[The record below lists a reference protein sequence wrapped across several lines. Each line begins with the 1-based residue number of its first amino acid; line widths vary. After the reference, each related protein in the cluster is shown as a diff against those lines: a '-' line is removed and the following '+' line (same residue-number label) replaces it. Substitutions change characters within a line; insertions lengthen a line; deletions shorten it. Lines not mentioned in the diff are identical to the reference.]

1 MTSSNTNTIPNVP
14 FTLNKY
20 HVSEEYG
27 FLLPLPRTDLPE
39 YYQPWMKIARNLT
52 DLIEA
57 HTLRNEVNKLP
68 LLDTGYLQGHRELR
82 LARMALSFITMG
94 YVWQEGE
101 HGIVKTL
108 PRNLAIPYCALS
120 RLLGLPP
127 ILVHADGALSNWK
140 KKNPSGPME
149 IENLDLIVCLP
160 GGDSFKGFFLVT
172 LLVELA
178 AVPGIKAMA
187 AVINAVLECD
197 DWSLKRALEDLAS
210 SIQSMTEALK
220 QMHAHVDPATF
231 YGMIRIFLSGWRDNS
246 SMPEGLVYEGVQEDP
261 LQYSGGSAAQSSV
274 LHCFDELLGVRHG
287 KDSAAFLSRMRD
299 YMPSSHKQLVLDISA
314 GPSLRHYILDVG
326 KPELTGAFNG
336 CVAQLMALR
345 NYHIVVVS
353 RFITVPAAREREKR
367 SRAEP
372 SAEILTRAPSSLE
385 ERGTGGSGVMSF
397 LKSVRDTTKEAAIPW
412 DGNKTPTA

>member
-1 MTSSNTNTIPNVP
+1 MFNQIL
-14 FTLNKY
+14 F
-20 HVSEEYG
+20 
-27 FLLPLPRTDLPE
+27 
-39 YYQPWMKIARNLT
+39 Q
-52 DLIEA
+52 
-57 HTLRNEVNKLP
+57 
-68 LLDTGYLQGHRELR
+68 
-82 LARMALSFITMG
+82 
-94 YVWQEGE
+94 
-101 HGIVKTL
+101 TL

-140 KKNPSGPME
+140 KKNP
-149 IENLDLIVCLP
+149 
-160 GGDSFKGFFLVT
+160 
-172 LLVELA
+172 
-178 AVPGIKAMA
+178 
-187 AVINAVLECD
+187 
-197 DWSLKRALEDLAS
+197 
-210 SIQSMTEALK
+210 
-220 QMHAHVDPATF
+220 
-231 YGMIRIFLSGWRDNS
+231 SGWRDNS

-299 YMPSSHKQLVLDISA
+299 YMPSSHKQLVLDISS
-314 GPSLRHYILDVG
+314 GPSLRHYVLDAG

-336 CVAQLMALR
+336 CVAQLVALR

-353 RFITVPAAREREKR
+353 RFITVPAARARERR

-397 LKSVRDTTKEAAIPW
+397 LKSVRDTTKEAAIAW